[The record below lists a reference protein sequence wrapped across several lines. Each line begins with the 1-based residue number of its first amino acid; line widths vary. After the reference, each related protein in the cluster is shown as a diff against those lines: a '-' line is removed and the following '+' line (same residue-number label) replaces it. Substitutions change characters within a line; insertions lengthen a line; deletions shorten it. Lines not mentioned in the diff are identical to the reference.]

1 MVTIREVRTAARERG
16 AREGV
21 SPRDVDLLLAD
32 ALGREPVWLIAH
44 DDEAIGSDAVRALDA
59 SLGRRISGEPIQ
71 YIRGRCEF
79 YNREFL
85 VDDRVLIPRPETEL
99 LVEKVV
105 HSAGRGSRVVD
116 VGAGSGCIAITLA
129 AERPDLRVS
138 AIDLSPA
145 ALAVAS
151 RNAKRLGARVAFAGS
166 DLLSSCRGVFDVI
179 VSNPPYV
186 AERDRDR
193 VQREV
198 VAWEPHSAL
207 FAGIDGMSIIVRLLG
222 EARRALASGGLVAM
236 EIGWDQAELLRS
248 LAAAE
253 RWKLELHP
261 DLAGIPRIAMLRRM

>member
-1 MVTIREVRTAARERG
+1 MATIGEVRAAARDRA

-32 ALGREPVWLIAH
+32 ALGRTPVWILAH
-44 DDEAIGSDAVRALDA
+44 DDEPMGDDA
-59 SLGRRISGEPIQ
+59 SSAFGDALGRRAAGEPIQ

-79 YNREFL
+79 YGREFL

-129 AERPDLRVS
+129 AERPDLRVVS
-138 AIDLSPA
+138 VDLSPA

-151 RNAKRLGARVAFAGS
+151 RNAKRLGARVSFAGS

-186 AERDRDR
+186 AERDRER
-193 VQREV
+193 IQREV
-198 VAWEPHSAL
+198 VEWEPHSAL
-207 FAGIDGMSIIVRLLG
+207 FAGFEGMSIIGRLLR
-222 EARRALASGGLVAM
+222 EARQSLAQGGLVAM
-236 EIGWDQAELLRS
+236 EIGWDQGDLLRT
-248 LAAAE
+248 LARGE
-253 RWKLELHP
+253 GWQLELHP
-261 DLAGIPRIAMLRRM
+261 DLAGIPRIALLRRM

>member
-1 MVTIREVRTAARERG
+1 MTTIREVRAAARERA

-21 SPRDVDLLLAD
+21 SPRDVDLLLSD
-32 ALGREPVWLIAH
+32 ALGRTPVWLLAH
-44 DDEAIGSDAVRALDA
+44 DDEPIGDDAARAFGDA
-59 SLGRRISGEPIQ
+59 LGRRVAREPIQ

-105 HSAGRGSRVVD
+105 HAAGRGSRVVD

-129 AERPDLRVS
+129 AERPDLRV
-138 AIDLSPA
+138 AAVDLSPA

-151 RNAKRLGARVAFAGS
+151 RNARRLGARVAFAGS

-186 AERDRDR
+186 AERDRER
-193 VQREV
+193 LQREV
-198 VAWEPHSAL
+198 AEWEPHSAL
-207 FAGIDGMSIIVRLLG
+207 FAGTDGMSIIERLLG
-222 EARRALASGGLVAM
+222 EAAQSLAHGGVVAM
-236 EIGWDQAELLRS
+236 EIGWDQGEALRV
-248 LAAAE
+248 LAAAGG
-253 RWKLELHP
+253 WQLELHP